1 MEVLRFL
8 CFSFFPQQ
16 DTAPLQKTIW
26 HWSNQVSL
34 SKQILSS
41 IDLHVEMAE
50 TLHQFSFCE
59 AGFCDAI

>member
-1 MEVLRFL
+1 MLSLLLF
-8 CFSFFPQQ
+8 FS
-16 DTAPLQKTIW
+16 TARHGPPPKTIW

-34 SKQILSS
+34 SKQIWSS
-41 IDLHVEMAE
+41 INLHVEMAE